1 MGAALWGHE
10 KVVKIVLEQEV
21 VSPDKANGAGRTPLS
36 FAAQEEGTAG
46 VVEILLEQKQV
57 NPGRPGS
64 GGHKPLRFAAR

>member
-1 MGAALWGHE
+1 
-10 KVVKIVLEQEV
+10 VLEQEV

-57 NPGRPGS
+57 NPGRPDS
-64 GGHKPLRFAAR
+64 GGRGALGLAAR